1 MDIIKKMEM
10 IRKTSVLSF
19 SDYLNENNGFQIR
32 MEDFDAELASA
43 YKDASGQD
51 MTSTISNADAG
62 GSSAGAGGSSAG
74 AEGEKS
80 SGGEGRASVK
90 AIDKLAKKLREQGVK
105 VEADY
110 FIKKN
115 GSVKTTLPSKFVE
128 KWTDATD
135 GAAKDESYFFYDGG
149 LYWIRSKNTSIATPC
164 NWPKWKTAVDASGDV
179 DNLVNFV
186 KNFTSVLGSFGGMN
200 LNSSLD
206 AITKINNSPN
216 KGGRPKTISYINTL
230 ILYPQP
236 FISKD
241 NLEKIVKK
249 VDDYCDDDNWEWADF
264 ATINNILVVLSNLV
278 SFDYGS
284 GKFISAFKWVCDN
297 SKMSKKGPYLT
308 GDLIYSG
315 TSYTSDKQILTISK
329 DTGNYQVVAKSY
341 NEIEGYPTSKQDNVP
356 DGFEKIRHF
365 IQIVPKKDKIGS
377 IKSVISSNIRIL
389 TNAIYPAVKI
399 KLAQMNAANGESLP
413 KTGFLKTIQML

>member
-19 SDYLNENNGFQIR
+19 SDYLNEDNGFQIR

-43 YKDASGQD
+43 YKDVSGQN
-51 MTSTISNADAG
+51 MTSTVSNAD
-62 GSSAGAGGSSAG
+62 SGGSSAG
-74 AEGEKS
+74 AEAEKS
-80 SGGEGRASVK
+80 SDEGTGTSVK

-105 VEADY
+105 NVEADD

-128 KWTDATD
+128 KWTDAAD
-135 GAAKDESYFFYDGG
+135 GAAKDEAYFFYDGG

-164 NWPKWKTAVDASGDV
+164 NWPKWKSAVDASSDV
-179 DNLVNFV
+179 DNLSNFI
-186 KNFTSVLGSFGGMN
+186 KNYTSVLGSFGGMN

-206 AITKINNSPN
+206 AITKINSSQN

-249 VDDYCDDDNWEWADF
+249 VDEYCDDDNWEWEDF
-264 ATINNILVVLSNLV
+264 ATINNILVVLGNLV
-278 SFDYGS
+278 SFDYDS

-297 SKMSKKGPYLT
+297 SKMSKKGSLT
-308 GDLIYSG
+308 TDLIYSAPH
-315 TSYTSDKQILTISK
+315 YTSDKQILTIGKTDSG
-329 DTGNYQVVAKSY
+329 TYQVIAKSY
-341 NEIEGYPTSKQDNVP
+341 NEIEGYPGSYQDNVP
-356 DGFEKIRHF
+356 DGFEKIKYFVR
-365 IQIVPKKDKIGS
+365 IPAKKDKKGS
-377 IKSVISSNIRIL
+377 IKSVISANIRIL
-389 TNAIYPAVKI
+389 TTAIYPAVKI
-399 KLAQMNAANGESLP
+399 NLAKINAANGESLP
-413 KTGFLKTIQML
+413 KNGYLKTIQML